1 MRKLISLTLCIIM
14 ILCASV
20 MLSSCDVVT
29 DKLEAIGDKVP
40 VLGGILDKILP
51 DDETPDV
58 PDEPDE
64 PGEPDEPAEPVTYT
78 VTVTVGENGTVSP
91 AGEVTVE
98 EGASQTFTITANTGY
113 KVADVKVNGVSV
125 GAVATYTVENVTAN
139 VTIEA
144 TFEALPPEHVCAPV
158 IVNKV
163 EATCTAEGKEAYYL
177 CTCGKAYED
186 AEATA
191 EIADITTY
199 GVIAKLAHDY
209 ADATCTD
216 PKTCKNCPATEGE
229 ANGHAPKT
237 EWTTDEENHW
247 HECENCDEALDEEA
261 HVDANL
267 DSKCDV
273 CGEKTGTDHTLPP
286 QPFN

>member
-1 MRKLISLTLCIIM
+1 MLKKITNILIFVFIIALYVISFLM
-14 ILCASV
+14 IFESFKQR
-20 MLSSCDVVT
+20 
-29 DKLEAIGDKVP
+29 KLEALEAKA
-40 VLGGILDKILP
+40 LDSFEKSVKI
-51 DDETPDV
+51 EK
-58 PDEPDE
+58 
-64 PGEPDEPAEPVTYT
+64 
-78 VTVTVGENGTVSP
+78 
-91 AGEVTVE
+91 VTVE
-98 EGASQTFTITANTGY
+98 EIEDDKTSNMGLDYNGYTLFYFEPLIYELAEEVDVEVRLTA
-113 KVADVKVNGVSV
+113 
-125 GAVATYTVENVTAN
+125 
-139 VTIEA
+139 
-144 TFEALPPEHVCAPV
+144 
-158 IVNKV
+158 
-163 EATCTAEGKEAYYL
+163 TAEGKEAYYL

-186 AEATA
+186 ADATT

-237 EWTTDEENHW
+237 EWTADEENHW

>member
-58 PDEPDE
+58 PDEPGDE
-64 PGEPDEPAEPVTYT
+64 PGDEPDEPVVPVTYT
-78 VTVTVGENGTVSP
+78 VTATAGENGTISP

-98 EGASQTFTITANTGY
+98 EGASQTFTITANAGY
-113 KVADVKVNGVSV
+113 KVADVKVNGASV
-125 GAVATYTVENVTAN
+125 GAVASYTVENVTAN

-144 TFEALPPEHVCAPV
+144 TFEALPPEHVCAPT

-163 EATCTAEGKEAYYL
+163 DATCTAEGKEAYYL

-186 AEATA
+186 ADATT

-199 GVIAKLAHDY
+199 GIIAKLAHDY
-209 ADATCTD
+209 ADGNKKLTWRYI
-216 PKTCKNCPATEGE
+216 K
-229 ANGHAPKT
+229 
-237 EWTTDEENHW
+237 
-247 HECENCDEALDEEA
+247 
-261 HVDANL
+261 
-267 DSKCDV
+267 
-273 CGEKTGTDHTLPP
+273 
-286 QPFN
+286 